1 MFAGTADLLIGIGYF
16 SSEARASQLRRPACL
31 DAAAGAILECCQ
43 TARRKGKM
51 PAGKNL
57 CYRLSRLAIVP
68 TIALALMMSGCLWGF
83 VRDAETDAGVAGVT
97 VAYTDAAGNTGST
110 TTDANGLYAFDIA
123 DGPVPATGN
132 ASFEISADGYHTKTE
147 SRLIEYNDNPSASI
161 DSPSSFWEVQHFT
174 LHEEGAQSIEARLV
188 SVDISHALLAT
199 GGTTDCIVGISAY
212 DPDDPGATLC
222 HLETDFFPITSA
234 DPPPQALSL
243 ECSVPGD
250 TLEVRVYVGV
260 RRSGKIEEHDNST
273 AGFSWDAPSSE
284 TRWLSATL
292 DSANAA
298 GPDDPD
304 LAFTASLE
312 YRSVME

>member
-1 MFAGTADLLIGIGYF
+1 MT
-16 SSEARASQLRRPACL
+16 
-31 DAAAGAILECCQ
+31 
-43 TARRKGKM
+43 T
-51 PAGKNL
+51 GKNL
-57 CYRLSRLAIVP
+57 CYRLSRLAILP

-83 VRDAETDAGVAGVT
+83 VRDADTDAGVAGVT
-97 VAYTDAAGNTGST
+97 VAYTDADGNTGST

-123 DGPVPATGN
+123 DGPVPATGS
-132 ASFEISADGYHTKTE
+132 AGFEVSADGYHTKTE
-147 SRLIEYNDNPSASI
+147 SRLIEYNDNPSASL
-161 DSPSSFWEVQHFT
+161 DNPSSFWEVQSFT

-188 SVDISHALLAT
+188 SVDISRALLAT
-199 GGTTDCIVGISAY
+199 GGTTDSIVGISAY
-212 DPDDPGATLC
+212 DPDDPGGTLC
-222 HLETDFFPITSA
+222 HLETDFFPITST

-260 RRSGKIEEHDNST
+260 RRSGKSPEHDNST
-273 AGFSWDAPSSE
+273 AGFAWDAPSSA

-292 DSANAA
+292 DSADAA

-304 LAFTASLE
+304 LEFTAELE

>member
-1 MFAGTADLLIGIGYF
+1 MLPYLEEEGTM
-16 SSEARASQLRRPACL
+16 
-31 DAAAGAILECCQ
+31 
-43 TARRKGKM
+43 TT
-51 PAGKNL
+51 GKNL

-68 TIALALMMSGCLWGF
+68 AVALALMMSGCLWGF

-132 ASFEISADGYHTKTE
+132 ADFEISADGYHTKTE
-147 SRLIEYNDNPSASI
+147 SRLIEYNDGLSPSL
-161 DSPSSFWEVQHFT
+161 DNPSSFWEVQSFT
-174 LHEEGAQSIEARLV
+174 LHKEGAQSIEARLV
-188 SVDISHALLAT
+188 SVDISHALLAPND
-199 GGTTDCIVGISAY
+199 GATDCIVGISAY
-212 DPDDPGATLC
+212 DPDDPGGTLC

-234 DPPPQALSL
+234 DPPAQALSL

-260 RRSGKIEEHDNST
+260 RRRWVPISHQVGIEEHDNST
-273 AGFSWDAPSSE
+273 AGFSWDAPSSS
-284 TRWLSATL
+284 TSWISATL
-292 DSANAA
+292 DSADAA

-304 LAFTASLE
+304 LQFTASLK
-312 YRSVME
+312 YRSVVE

>member
-1 MFAGTADLLIGIGYF
+1 MLPYLEEEGTM
-16 SSEARASQLRRPACL
+16 
-31 DAAAGAILECCQ
+31 
-43 TARRKGKM
+43 TT
-51 PAGKNL
+51 GKNL
-57 CYRLSRLAIVP
+57 CYRLSRLAIVA
-68 TIALALMMSGCLWGF
+68 TIGLALLASGCLWGF
-83 VRDAETDAGVAGVT
+83 VTDADTGAPISGAS
-97 VAYTDAAGNTGST
+97 VAYTDADGNTAST

-199 GGTTDCIVGISAY
+199 GGTTDCIIGISAY
-212 DPDDPGATLC
+212 DPDDPGGTLC

-234 DPPPQALSL
+234 DPPAQALAL

-260 RRSGKIEEHDNST
+260 RRSGKIPEHDNST
-273 AGFSWDAPSSE
+273 AGFSWDAPSSL
-284 TRWLSATL
+284 TRWSTATL
-292 DSANAA
+292 DSADAA

-304 LAFTASLE
+304 LQFTAELE
-312 YRSVME
+312 HRSVVE